1 MEMRWDPIGAAV
13 DRHGQPSLIAQTTN
27 AGCFAP
33 PSPRLSCRFRSLFFF
48 VQQKR
53 DMHQSRW
60 RHSRRLLNADTLHGG
75 CISVLEYRSMALSVV
90 GREAACQ
97 ISAPALSISA
107 RLCFTRICCHF
118 CLRSFQVFSC
128 APQSDGQLLS
138 TRLCSRPEEQTRLFP
153 PAASAY

>member
-1 MEMRWDPIGAAV
+1 MEMRSDPIGVVV
-13 DRHGQPSLIAQTTN
+13 DQRVQPSLIAQTTN

-33 PSPRLSCRFRSLFFF
+33 SSPVLLVPFSFFF
-48 VQQKR
+48 VQQKH

-75 CISVLEYRSMALSVV
+75 CISVLEYRSIALSVV

-97 ISAPALSISA
+97 ISAPGLSISA
-107 RLCFTRICCHF
+107 RLCLTHICCHF

-128 APQSDGQLLS
+128 APQS
-138 TRLCSRPEEQTRLFP
+138 EEQTRLFP
-153 PAASAY
+153 HAASAY